1 MFDGSRWD
9 PSEFGRKEQASEA
22 EIRWGVLY
30 GSLLVLQKVGS
41 EYLEKESRLTGLS
54 V

>member
-1 MFDGSRWD
+1 MD

-22 EIRWGVLY
+22 EIWWGVLY
-30 GSLLVLQKVGS
+30 EGLLVLQKVRS
-41 EYLEKESRLTGLS
+41 ESLEKESRLTGLS